1 MARLLLV
8 DDNPS
13 IHKIAETLL
22 GPSYVELVCVDS
34 AEAALALVEAGETF
48 DIALLDTTMPGMDGW
63 ELLARLRANPAT
75 SRIPVAMMAGVLD
88 TVDPE
93 RLANAAIQ
101 GFLKKP
107 IELRDLPDRV
117 RKLLATP
124 VSGTG
129 TFPVPALPASLP
141 EPVEMPEFVPTQ
153 RDLPDPSPFATQ
165 PPGTRLPDYSLA
177 PDPSELETQPPG
189 TKLSDLHGLAGIDP
203 GDLVTLPPGT
213 KLADLPGLSAT
224 ATTPGLELDL
234 LLLTPDDLLHEE
246 SPAQESHLE
255 PSLEPE
261 LEFEELDLDSL
272 RGLPLEPG
280 AGEVLAAEDSGPATL
295 VNEPFDLTPPSG
307 WSPAAAQSA
316 PTWEELPE
324 VPAFTPPA
332 PAFPMDLPDLEPPAG
347 GFEVVTG
354 EVLGVPSA
362 HPASLEALPAPS
374 VELPPIQTLDLDA
387 GGVPSLE
394 DWPAMEASEPSSH
407 PMAAALAASAA
418 GTAAAGFIAAPA
430 PPRPAEPAL
439 PAPALPP
446 APPALPADLG
456 EGPEAQLVKAVLAN
470 PVLMDALARA
480 VVAQLGD
487 QALKEIA
494 WEVLPELAEKL
505 HRPS

>member
-129 TFPVPALPASLP
+129 TFPVPALPANLP

-189 TKLSDLHGLAGIDP
+189 TKLSDLHGLAGLDP

-234 LLLTPDDLLHEE
+234 LLLTPDDLLLEE
-246 SPAQESHLE
+246 SAAPE
-255 PSLEPE
+255 PNLEPE

-280 AGEVLAAEDSGPATL
+280 PGEVLAAEGSGPATL
-295 VNEPFDLTPPSG
+295 ENEPFDLTPPSG
-307 WSPAAAQSA
+307 WSPAVAQSA

-324 VPAFTPPA
+324 VPVLTPPA
-332 PAFPMDLPDLEPPAG
+332 AGFPMDLPELEPPAG

-362 HPASLEALPAPS
+362 HPVPFEAAPVS
-374 VELPPIQTLDLDA
+374 SAPVPSMELPPIQTLDLDA

-407 PMAAALAASAA
+407 PMAAALAGSAFGAVA
-418 GTAAAGFIAAPA
+418 GGFAAPSPRAAEPTLPA
-430 PPRPAEPAL
+430 PPL
-439 PAPALPP
+439 P
-446 APPALPADLG
+446 APPAPAPDLG
-456 EGPEAQLVKAVLAN
+456 DGPEAQLVKAVLAN

-487 QALKEIA
+487 QALREIA